1 MTLKE
6 IIENLSA
13 GYWIH
18 EIDSLLR
25 DRGTYIPN
33 KVDLKLII
41 SEFEKWLQN
50 YKYGR
55 AVNWAILGLIFHH
68 DQFLS
73 QVRKKG
79 LLRPSKYSFI
89 SNAAGFAIGEILKYA
104 TQLCLPQP
112 TICYLQ
118 SFAAMH
124 ELAKGVNK
132 KIQRLSTAIR
142 KQKDFLFKGMIATL
156 DFIFMTGSPGDKAL
170 SSSKADFYTKEQLAE
185 GFSYFLYLYHT
196 ELGRPSNLF
205 LDKSKAVNGE
215 YIDLLIDATKIRI
228 FQEFEI
234 LVDALD
240 YSVSLDRQSKIARII
255 APTPDLE
262 KAYRLGYIL
271 VGFQKALI
279 LNRKD
284 LENISLEKMGSEFY
298 KGCGDKFVELKPEPL
313 QRYVFQ
319 VPKIEPLLKLITQED
334 MFEEESLELEAASKD
349 FMIDISDILK
359 FEIIPNVS
367 IWMLLKVHR
376 LFNFIRWYTVS
387 HLMPLTKTQPGLVF
401 QSLVPSFT
409 IKSLQDMLVSLVESK
424 QAECI
429 IDFLTWTP
437 ETKRVFDVQYQ
448 PLVKT
453 LRSYLVPMNIL
464 ASSDII
470 RNSLFMSRTRF
481 YPDGTIDPLSSLL
494 ANVLRQHTNSVAE
507 RVQYDYEGFQG
518 DIDTIAL
525 FDNKLFVF
533 ECKNS
538 LIPCN
543 SYEIRT
549 SYDSIVKGATQ
560 LTKFQ
565 TGFNRKNFRKYIE
578 KKLGWHFDSTTELF
592 TCIVVGNRMFT
603 GYRINGHAI
612 RASYSLA
619 HFIKEGTL
627 VNQEGESV
635 CFWAKN
641 VFTSE
646 DLRQYIVEDLMHK
659 TMLDSMEQYIE
670 QYSFGKYSIEFE
682 TYYLDALA
690 LNKKLGFQSLKNL
703 S

>member
-13 GYWIH
+13 GYWIQ
-18 EIDSLLR
+18 EINTLLHYR
-25 DRGTYIPN
+25 DKYIPN

-41 SEFEKWLQN
+41 SEFEKWLKN
-50 YKYGR
+50 YKRGR
-55 AVNWAILGLIFHH
+55 VVNWAIVGLIFYH

-89 SNAAGFAIGEILKYA
+89 SNTAGFAISEILKYA
-104 TQLCLPQP
+104 TQLCLPKS
-112 TICYLQ
+112 TICYLE
-118 SFAAMH
+118 SFSAMH
-124 ELAKGVNK
+124 ELAIGVNK
-132 KIQRLSTAIR
+132 KVQRLSSAIR
-142 KQKDFLFKGMIATL
+142 NGKDILLKGMLVTL
-156 DFIFMTGSPGDKAL
+156 DFIFMTGCPGDKAL
-170 SSSKADFYTKEQLAE
+170 SSSKVDFYTKEQLAE

-196 ELGRPSNLF
+196 EQGVPSNACLYNF
-205 LDKSKAVNGE
+205 NAIHDE
-215 YIDLLIDATKIRI
+215 CIDLLIDATKIRI

-240 YSVSLDRQSKIARII
+240 YSVSLDRKSKIARII
-255 APTPDLE
+255 APTPELE
-262 KAYRLGYIL
+262 KACRLGYIL
-271 VGFQKALI
+271 VRFQKSVI
-279 LNRKD
+279 LKSKNI
-284 LENISLEKMGSEFY
+284 EESISLEKMGSEFY
-298 KGCGDKFVELKPEPL
+298 KEFGDIFVDLKQEPIP
-313 QRYVFQ
+313 RYVFQ
-319 VPKIEPLLKLITQED
+319 VPKIEPLIKLITQEHL
-334 MFEEESLELEAASKD
+334 FEEECLELEAASKD
-349 FMIDISDILK
+349 FMVDISDILK
-359 FEIIPNVS
+359 LKIISNVS
-367 IWMLLKVHR
+367 LCMLLKVHR
-376 LFNFIRWYTVS
+376 LFNFIRWYTAS
-387 HLMPLTKTQPGLVF
+387 HFMPLTKTQPSLVF

-409 IKSLQDMLVSLVESK
+409 IESIQDMLISLVESQ

-437 ETKRVFDVQYQ
+437 KTKRVFDIQYQ

-453 LRSYLVPMNIL
+453 LRGYLVPMNIL

-470 RNSLFMSRTRF
+470 RNSLLMSRIRF

-494 ANVLRQHTNSVAE
+494 AHVLRQHTNSVAE
-507 RVQYDYEGFQG
+507 RVQYDYEDFQG

-525 FDNKLFVF
+525 FDNILFVF

-578 KKLGWHFDSTTELF
+578 NKLGWHFDSTTELV

-612 RASYSLA
+612 RASYSLV
-619 HFIKEGTL
+619 HFIKEGTC
-627 VNQEGESV
+627 VNQEGESI
-635 CFWAKN
+635 CFWVKN
-641 VFTSE
+641 EFTSE
-646 DLRQYIVEDLMHK
+646 DLRQYIVEDLMHR
-659 TMLDSMEQYIE
+659 TMFDSMEQYIE

-682 TYYLDALA
+682 TYYLDALK
-690 LNKKLGFQSLKNL
+690 LKKGLGFKSP
-703 S
+703 